1 MILGKIK
8 IMGKSKLIALIGLD
22 GARREIIAR
31 GVAMKTWKNTKI
43 VEARVADAI
52 ESEVNAII
60 DLLRRPIS
68 EGAQITMIVN
78 STGCSYRQA
87 DYIHDILWKE
97 VNVAGII
104 DATARTP
111 RMTEALHYWE
121 EVRSASEKDYWVY
134 RLRRAIVRDLDKGNA
149 VYVIDASTVN
159 ELELIKNLEGSVI
172 ALTTDDS
179 TAPQEL
185 QGLLDKTID
194 VTGLDDSVII
204 DKISRELTG
213 GIGKAAFMS

>member
-1 MILGKIK
+1 MV
-8 IMGKSKLIALIGLD
+8 GLD
-22 GARREIIAR
+22 DARRETIAR
-31 GVAMKTWKNTKI
+31 DVARKTWKNTKAI
-43 VEARVADAI
+43 EARVADAI

-60 DLLRRPIS
+60 DLLKRPIS

-87 DYIHDILWKE
+87 EYIHDILWKE
-97 VNVAGII
+97 VNVAGTI
-104 DATARTP
+104 DATTRTP

-121 EVRSASEKDYWVY
+121 EVRNASEKDYWVY
-134 RLRRAIVRDLDKGNA
+134 RLRKAIVRDLNNGRA
-149 VYVIDASTVN
+149 VYVIDASTAN
-159 ELELIKNLEGSVI
+159 ELELIKNLGGSVI
-172 ALTTDDS
+172 AFTIDDS
-179 TAPQEL
+179 TIPQEL

-213 GIGKAAFMS
+213 GSGKAAFMS